1 MGKIIDK
8 QTHKVDVV
16 CPECDHLFK
25 HEVELS
31 IYEPSIDID
40 VQ

>member
-1 MGKIIDK
+1 MGRIFDS
-8 QTHKVDVV
+8 QTHTVKTV
-16 CPECDHLFK
+16 CPNCEEKFE